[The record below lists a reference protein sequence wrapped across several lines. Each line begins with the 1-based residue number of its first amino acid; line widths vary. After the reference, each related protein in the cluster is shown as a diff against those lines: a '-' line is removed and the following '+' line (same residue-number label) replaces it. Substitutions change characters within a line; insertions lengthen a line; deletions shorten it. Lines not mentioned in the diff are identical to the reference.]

1 MMKKTNRTADSLGFT
16 LIEVMIVVVVIA
28 ILAAVALPSYT
39 EYVNRSKRAE
49 AKATMI
55 NLAQRLERCFTEHNA
70 YNDGACP
77 VADNDSVTSVNGHYT
92 VVVTSAATTYTLTA
106 TPVVSDPR
114 CGTLSLTNTGAR
126 TSNDNDYCW

>member
-1 MMKKTNRTADSLGFT
+1 M
-16 LIEVMIVVVVIA
+16 IEVMVVVVVIA

-49 AKATMI
+49 AKAAMI

-77 VADNDSVTSVNGHYT
+77 IANNASVTTENGHYT
-92 VVVTSAATTYTLTA
+92 VVVTSTATSYTLTA
-106 TPVVSDPR
+106 APTVSDPR
-114 CGTLSLTNTGAR
+114 CGTLTLTNTGAR